1 MSMMAVAIGATGLS
15 LLLVFVWMFSLSL
28 RKQRLE
34 QERKAREIANR
45 KAIEKAR
52 EQERQERLFK
62 AEGGHIPTILFLAKE
77 AERTNLKEALYW
89 YNKGARLDNVN
100 SMYGIVRMSDRMRED
115 LILKEQANFWRLAI
129 AGLEGSLDAKFE
141 AGKALVHGRGI
152 EKNLP
157 KGYRLIEE
165 AAVQGNLD
173 AMLFMGEWSQSGEN
187 PERSNDNA
195 YQWYHKAASKGSV
208 DGQIHLGLSYLAGVG
223 TKTDHAKGTYWL
235 ERAAERGSAEAMFHA
250 GEAWRDY
257 GKTGNALAYV
267 WLFLASH
274 FGYEKA
280 RAMRD
285 QVATKI
291 GVDIVVG
298 LQAVAKPLLKKLEAG
313 KVGKHAIIK
322 ALNKVY
328 KRPSYFPPLEA
339 NWDRSDEPLVFE
351 EIDEGL
357 LADTINQEPQPPSA
371 GVDSSAGSELDFTQ
385 DLFSS
390 QHKS

>member
-1 MSMMAVAIGATGLS
+1 MAVAIGATGLS

-89 YNKGARLDNVN
+89 HNKGARLDNVN

-339 NWDRSDEPLVFE
+339 NLDRSDEPLVFE

-371 GVDSSAGSELDFTQ
+371 GADSSAGSELDFTQ

-390 QHKS
+390 QHKP

>member
-1 MSMMAVAIGATGLS
+1 
-15 LLLVFVWMFSLSL
+15 
-28 RKQRLE
+28 
-34 QERKAREIANR
+34 
-45 KAIEKAR
+45 
-52 EQERQERLFK
+52 
-62 AEGGHIPTILFLAKE
+62 
-77 AERTNLKEALYW
+77 
-89 YNKGARLDNVN
+89 
-100 SMYGIVRMSDRMRED
+100 
-115 LILKEQANFWRLAI
+115 
-129 AGLEGSLDAKFE
+129 
-141 AGKALVHGRGI
+141 
-152 EKNLP
+152 
-157 KGYRLIEE
+157 E

-267 WLFLASH
+267 WLFLAS
-274 FGYEKA
+274 
-280 RAMRD
+280 
-285 QVATKI
+285 
-291 GVDIVVG
+291 
-298 LQAVAKPLLKKLEAG
+298 L
-313 KVGKHAIIK
+313 IK

-339 NWDRSDEPLVFE
+339 NLDRSDEPLVFE

-371 GVDSSAGSELDFTQ
+371 GADSSAGSELDFTQ

-390 QHKS
+390 QHKP

>member
-1 MSMMAVAIGATGLS
+1 
-15 LLLVFVWMFSLSL
+15 
-28 RKQRLE
+28 
-34 QERKAREIANR
+34 
-45 KAIEKAR
+45 
-52 EQERQERLFK
+52 
-62 AEGGHIPTILFLAKE
+62 
-77 AERTNLKEALYW
+77 
-89 YNKGARLDNVN
+89 
-100 SMYGIVRMSDRMRED
+100 
-115 LILKEQANFWRLAI
+115 
-129 AGLEGSLDAKFE
+129 AKFE

-339 NWDRSDEPLVFE
+339 NLDRSDEPLVFE
-351 EIDEGL
+351 ELDEGL

-371 GVDSSAGSELDFTQ
+371 GADSSAGSELDFTQ

>member
-89 YNKGARLDNVN
+89 HNKGARLDNVN

-339 NWDRSDEPLVFE
+339 NLDRSDEPLVFE

-371 GVDSSAGSELDFTQ
+371 GADSSAGSELDFTQ

-390 QHKS
+390 QHKP

>member
-1 MSMMAVAIGATGLS
+1 MAVAIGATGLS

-115 LILKEQANFWRLAI
+115 LILKEQANFWRMVI
-129 AGLEGSLDAKFE
+129 AGLEGSLEAKFE

-187 PERSNDNA
+187 PEKSNGNA
-195 YQWYHKAASKGSV
+195 YQWYHRAANKGSV
-208 DGQIHLGLSYLAGVG
+208 DGQIQLGLSYLSGMG
-223 TKTDHAKGTYWL
+223 TSTDHAKGTYWL

-339 NWDRSDEPLVFE
+339 NLDRSDEPLVFE

-371 GVDSSAGSELDFTQ
+371 GADSSAGSELDFTQ

-390 QHKS
+390 QHKP

>member
-1 MSMMAVAIGATGLS
+1 MAVAIGATGLS

-173 AMLFMGEWSQSGEN
+173 AMLIPSAQMIMPTSGITKRQAKAVSMG
-187 PERSNDNA
+187 
-195 YQWYHKAASKGSV
+195 KF
-208 DGQIHLGLSYLAGVG
+208 
-223 TKTDHAKGTYWL
+223 T
-235 ERAAERGSAEAMFHA
+235 
-250 GEAWRDY
+250 
-257 GKTGNALAYV
+257 
-267 WLFLASH
+267 LAS
-274 FGYEKA
+274 
-280 RAMRD
+280 
-285 QVATKI
+285 VI
-291 GVDIVVG
+291 
-298 LQAVAKPLLKKLEAG
+298 
-313 KVGKHAIIK
+313 
-322 ALNKVY
+322 
-328 KRPSYFPPLEA
+328 
-339 NWDRSDEPLVFE
+339 
-351 EIDEGL
+351 
-357 LADTINQEPQPPSA
+357 
-371 GVDSSAGSELDFTQ
+371 
-385 DLFSS
+385 
-390 QHKS
+390 

>member
-1 MSMMAVAIGATGLS
+1 MAVAIGATGLS

-115 LILKEQANFWRLAI
+115 LILKEQANFWRMVI
-129 AGLEGSLDAKFE
+129 AGLEGSLEAKFE

-339 NWDRSDEPLVFE
+339 NLDRSDEPLVFE

-371 GVDSSAGSELDFTQ
+371 GAESSAGSELDFTQ